1 MFKNPGK
8 KLSVFVKVM
17 FWVLS
22 VFYIL
27 FACGF
32 ALINTII
39 MAALD
44 AVMAN
49 ASNSISSIMGNG
61 NSYSSGGA
69 VFLSV
74 SGWAMALLSIIPVV
88 LMLYWVSLFLLTVA
102 EMNIELKETK
112 ETVQHI
118 EDNLQGYDSS
128 KDYYTPQPNLQSEYS
143 APMQQQMPLY
153 TQPKPYYKVSEPS
166 YVPPTPVYNPPISYN
181 SPQTQDI
188 PKPTVVETQKQET
201 PALNVQTPPQ
211 EPEPVSE
218 TKIETQETQISPE
231 PQATESKEDIL
242 SKYGS
247 SGNYYRKQ

>member
-8 KLSVFVKVM
+8 KVSVFVKVM

-22 VFYIL
+22 ISYML

-32 ALINTII
+32 ALINTLVLAAFD
-39 MAALD
+39 AAL
-44 AVMAN
+44 AG
-49 ASNSISSIMGNG
+49 ASSSMGSIMGNG
-61 NSYSSGGA
+61 YSYSGGGSI
-69 VFLSV
+69 FLIISI
-74 SGWAMALLSIIPVV
+74 WATALLSVILVV

-112 ETVQHI
+112 ETVRHI
-118 EDNLQGYDSS
+118 EDNLQGYGGSQ
-128 KDYYTPQPNLQSEYS
+128 DYYVPQPKPQPAYS
-143 APMQQQMPLY
+143 APMQQRMPLY
-153 TQPKPYYKVSEPS
+153 TPPQPYYAETEPA
-166 YVPPTPVYNPPISYN
+166 YVPPTPVFEPPISYN

-188 PKPTVVETQKQET
+188 PKPTVVETQKLET

-211 EPEPVSE
+211 EPEPVRE
-218 TKIETQETQISPE
+218 TKIETQETQIIPE
-231 PQATESKEDIL
+231 TQATESKEDIL